1 MQRYLQQFLVPPH
14 SQQRPQFAVATQSQ
28 QDLRE
33 TWPRNATEVGGK
45 EEKQVNS
52 EI

>member
-1 MQRYLQQFLVPPH
+1 MKFVPSILQWPP
-14 SQQRPQFAVATQSQ
+14 SFAVDTQSQ

>member
-1 MQRYLQQFLVPPH
+1 MKICPPH
-14 SQQRPQFAVATQSQ
+14 SQQRPQFAIADSIATGFA
-28 QDLRE
+28 RNV
-33 TWPRNATEVGGK
+33 PRNATEVGGK

>member
-1 MQRYLQQFLVPPH
+1 MKIDPHILQWPP
-14 SQQRPQFAVATQSQ
+14 SFAVATQSQ

-33 TWPRNATEVGGK
+33 TWPYIATEVGGK

>member
-1 MQRYLQQFLVPPH
+1 MPYECNENATPFAIADRI
-14 SQQRPQFAVATQSQ
+14 AVATQSQ

-33 TWPRNATEVGGK
+33 TWPYIATEVGGK
-45 EEKQVNS
+45 EEKQVDS